1 MEASPTVEMQRSG
14 VSKGKIYAGA
24 ASSIVGLSAVSL
36 LLILQSPK
44 YAIHDF
50 GLAIATT
57 GVVIG
62 LLLGGIILGAIARG
76 TLGWLGVVACAV
88 GLVFWGLIAFGE
100 LL

>member
-1 MEASPTVEMQRSG
+1 MSR
-14 VSKGKIYAGA
+14 GKIYAGA
-24 ASSIVGLSAVSL
+24 ASLIVGLSAVSR

-44 YAIHDF
+44 YATHDF

-57 GVVIG
+57 GVVIC

-76 TLGWLGVVACAV
+76 TLGWLGVVACGV
-88 GLVFWGLIAFGE
+88 GLAFWGLIAFGE

>member
-1 MEASPTVEMQRSG
+1 MQRSAG
-14 VSKGKIYAGA
+14 SRGKIYAGA
-24 ASSIVGLSAVSL
+24 ASLIVGLSAVFL
-36 LLILQSPK
+36 LFILQSPK

-57 GVVIG
+57 GVVIC

-76 TLGWLGVVACAV
+76 VLGWLGLVACAV
-88 GLVFWGLIAFGE
+88 GLAFWSLIAFGE

>member
-1 MEASPTVEMQRSG
+1 MVEMQRSG
-14 VSKGKIYAGA
+14 VSRGKIYAGA
-24 ASSIVGLSAVSL
+24 ASLIVGLSAVSL

-57 GVVIG
+57 GVVIC

-76 TLGWLGVVACAV
+76 TLGWLGVVSCAV

>member
-1 MEASPTVEMQRSG
+1 METQRSG
-14 VSKGKIYAGA
+14 VSRGKIYAGA

-57 GVVIG
+57 GVVIC
-62 LLLGGIILGAIARG
+62 LLLMGIVLGAIARG
-76 TLGWLGVVACAV
+76 TLGWLGAVACGV
-88 GLVFWGLIAFGE
+88 GLVFWGLIALGE